1 VSTTTGDR
9 CVDDVSLH
17 HPRVVRHHREPR
29 QVHDVDTERQ
39 RRTPT
44 FSGSL
49 VQALLG
55 DDDGTDGVGP
65 RPAPASRTRR

>member
-1 VSTTTGDR
+1 
-9 CVDDVSLH
+9 
-17 HPRVVRHHREPR
+17 
-29 QVHDVDTERQ
+29 VHDVDTERQ
-39 RRTPT
+39 RRTLT

-55 DDDGTDGVGP
+55 HDDGTDGVGP